1 MAEERGAWERLKEGW
16 RGTQDPEEIRVAR
29 EEEQVRKEARRAQ
42 KEAQAAERQRQREEQ
57 AAAAEAERQRN
68 KTPEER
74 SAVME
79 QAIARY
85 VRKGYG
91 VQARTEYDAHLYKH
105 KRFSWPLGVL
115 WILLGFVTFGLTWLI
130 FVLQVIEYAL
140 KANKAVHLSVD
151 PTGELHGDRWW
162 H

>member
-1 MAEERGAWERLKEGW
+1 LTEERNAWERFKEGW
-16 RGTQDPEEIRVAR
+16 RGTQDPEAIRAAR
-29 EEEQVRKEARRAQ
+29 EDEQRRMEERRAQ
-42 KEAQAAERQRQREEQ
+42 REVRAAQHQAQREEQ
-57 AAAAEAERQRN
+57 AAAAEAERQRI

-79 QAIARY
+79 KAIARY
-85 VRKGYG
+85 VRKGYA

-115 WILLGFVTFGLTWLI
+115 WILLGFVTFGLTWLL
-130 FVLQVIEYAL
+130 FVLQVLEYAF
-140 KANKAVHLSVD
+140 KANRAVHLSVD
-151 PTGELHGDRWW
+151 PTGELHGGSWW